1 MRILKECR
9 FAYSHFFI
17 RTFGGTKNSTY
28 FCSEG

>member
-17 RTFGGTKNSTY
+17 LIFGGVKSSTY